1 MTTRRNLLLSLPALT
16 MLGESLAAAAQTSPQ
31 HSTNELQH
39 STVFSIQK
47 LPIKQNAPGSS
58 QHVATGKLG
67 TGEKLEI
74 HNTTLNPG
82 AMPHPPHRHPHSEFL
97 VIREG
102 TLSWILEKET
112 ISAGPGDI
120 LYAASNELH
129 GLKNVGTTV
138 ARYNVIAVGVSES

>member
-1 MTTRRNLLLSLPALT
+1 MTTRRDLILSLPALALLSET
-16 MLGESLAAAAQTSPQ
+16 LTSSAQTSSPAAA
-31 HSTNELQH
+31 NELEH

-47 LPIKQNAPGSS
+47 LPITKNEPGSS
-58 QHVATGKLG
+58 QHVAAGKLG
-67 TGEKLEI
+67 TGENVEI

-82 AMPHPPHRHPHSEFL
+82 AMPHAPHRHPHSEFL

-112 ISAGPGDI
+112 LPAGPGDI

-138 ARYNVIAVGVSES
+138 ARYNVIAVG